1 MLRLKEKYIKEV
13 IPEMKK
19 KYGYENDLAVPCLTK
34 VTINVG
40 VSQALED
47 DKFLDKVIEDVIKIS
62 GQKPILTKAK
72 KSIASFKIRQGM
84 IVGVK
89 ATLRGKRMYNFVDKL
104 INVTL
109 ARVRDFR
116 GLEQK
121 SVDFCGNLTIG
132 FEEHI
137 AFPEIRSDDVERI
150 HGLEVVISTNAK
162 TKEEG
167 LSLFRLLGFPLK

>member
-1 MLRLKEKYIKEV
+1 MSRLKEKYIKKV
-13 IPEMKK
+13 IPEMRKK
-19 KYGYENDLAVPCLTK
+19 FGYKNDLTVPCLTK
-34 VTINVG
+34 ATINVG
-40 VSQALED
+40 ISQALKD

-89 ATLRGKRMYNFVDKL
+89 ATLRGKRMYNFIDKL

-121 SVDFCGNLTIG
+121 SVDPCGNLTIG

-150 HGLEVVISTNAK
+150 HGLEVIISTNAR

-167 LSLFRLLGFPLK
+167 LNLLRLLGFPFK